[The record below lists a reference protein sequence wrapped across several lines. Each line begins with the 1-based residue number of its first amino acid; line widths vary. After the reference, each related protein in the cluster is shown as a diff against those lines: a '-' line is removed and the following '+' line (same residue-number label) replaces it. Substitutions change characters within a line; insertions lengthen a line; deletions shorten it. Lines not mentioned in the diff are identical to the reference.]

1 LGSAS
6 RSLALGLRG
15 GFGAS
20 DLMQSC
26 CVVTMPPCFNHV
38 ARRSVFGDVVV
49 IVVVVVSSVMYCDAL
64 YIDFQVFIESMYICL
79 FELACARAR
88 ENA

>member
-6 RSLALGLRG
+6 QSLALGLRG

-49 IVVVVVSSVMYCDAL
+49 IVVVVSSVMYCDAL

-79 FELACARAR
+79 FELA
-88 ENA
+88 

>member
-1 LGSAS
+1 V
-6 RSLALGLRG
+6 GLKIGFDVSITGFGTARW
-15 GFGAS
+15 FGAS

-38 ARRSVFGDVVV
+38 ARRLVFGDVVV
-49 IVVVVVSSVMYCDAL
+49 VVVVVSSIMYCDAL

-79 FELACARAR
+79 FELA
-88 ENA
+88 